1 MAAGCSDAVAW
12 AFTTLGTFLFAYHA
26 ISVRVAHVL
35 ISGVP
40 AVAAAWDDH
49 LTPAAW
55 CRAAVLDALD
65 NQDSGGEDGGD
76 DPDSGIAT
84 WFLTLLAMLGSPGR
98 RTSSA
103 KH

>member
-1 MAAGCSDAVAW
+1 MPRKQVNV
-12 AFTTLGTFLFAYHA
+12 
-26 ISVRVAHVL
+26 SVDPEVYER
-35 ISGVP
+35 IQ
-40 AVAAAWDDH
+40 AAAWDDH

-65 NQDSGGEDGGD
+65 NQDSGGEDGD
-76 DPDSGIAT
+76 DHPDSGIAT
-84 WFLTLLAMLGSPGR
+84 WFLMLLAMLRSPGR

>member
-1 MAAGCSDAVAW
+1 MPRKQINV
-12 AFTTLGTFLFAYHA
+12 
-26 ISVRVAHVL
+26 SVDPEVYER
-35 ISGVP
+35 IQ
-40 AVAAAWDDH
+40 AAAWDDH

-55 CRAAVLDALD
+55 CRSAVLDALD